1 MSTYAIGDIQGC
13 YAEFLALLDKI
24 NFDVQKDCLWF
35 TGDLVNRGPRSLE
48 VLRFVKQLGAT
59 AITVLGNHDLHLLA
73 VAKNPSIHKRPK
85 DTLDSILE
93 ASDRKELLYWLRNL
107 PLFHHDD
114 ELGFTLIHAGLPPQ
128 WNLQQASVLAREV
141 EDVLRGKDYPV
152 FIDHMYGNT
161 PDRWSDNLTG
171 WDRLR
176 FITNCFTRLRYSD
189 EKGRLALDLN
199 GPPGS
204 QPDPYQSWFTLAS
217 RKTKKEKII
226 FGHWSTVHIGNI
238 KDFSKFNVFPMDKGC
253 VWGFELSALRL
264 EDEIWFSVPSK
275 QPAKFKE

>member
-1 MSTYAIGDIQGC
+1 MSTYVIGDIQGC

-73 VAKNPSIHKRPK
+73 VAKDPSIHKRPK
-85 DTLDSILE
+85 DTLDPILE

-107 PLFHHDD
+107 PLFHHDNK
-114 ELGFTLIHAGLPPQ
+114 LGFTLIHAGLPPQ
-128 WNLQQASVLAREV
+128 WDLQQASVLAREV
-141 EDVLRGKDYPV
+141 EEVLRGKDYPE
-152 FIDHMYGNT
+152 FIEHMYGNT

-176 FITNCFTRLRYSD
+176 FITNCFTRLRYCD
-189 EKGRLALDLN
+189 EKGRLELDEN

-204 QPDPYQSWFTLAS
+204 QPEPYQPWFSLTS
-217 RKTKKEKII
+217 RKTRKEKII

-238 KDFSKFNVFPMDKGC
+238 KDFSVYNVYPLDTSC
-253 VWGFELSALRL
+253 VWGFKLSALRL
-264 EDEIWFSVPSK
+264 EDETWFNVPSQQK
-275 QPAKFKE
+275 KAFKK